1 MITSP
6 QLLAELVDVL
16 SREKF
21 PETDEQQVKPFLSI
35 ISRKAMVVTIRR
47 SFKAVHEDPD
57 DDVVLSTAYEGKASH
72 VVSGDRHLL
81 NMGRFRGIRI
91 VTVNEMLELL

>member
-1 MITSP
+1 MRVVVDTNVLISAFIGHGRPRRLVSKLLERHEVITSP

-21 PETDEQQVKPFLSI
+21 PETDEQQVKSFLSI

-47 SFKAVHEDPD
+47 SFKAVH
-57 DDVVLSTAYEGKASH
+57 
-72 VVSGDRHLL
+72 
-81 NMGRFRGIRI
+81 
-91 VTVNEMLELL
+91 